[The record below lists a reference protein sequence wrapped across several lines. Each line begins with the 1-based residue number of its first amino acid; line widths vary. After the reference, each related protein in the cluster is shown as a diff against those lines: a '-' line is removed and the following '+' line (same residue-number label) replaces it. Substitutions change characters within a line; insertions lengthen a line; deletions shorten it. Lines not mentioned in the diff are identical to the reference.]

1 MFLDQSAIALMQKR
15 TSVRTYEKNPVEPEK
30 LEMLKSFFETAC
42 ENPFDAKV
50 RFDIVE
56 GGSGKLGTYGFI
68 KGPKTFFAGCV
79 KKGGYDIEGFGYAFE
94 KAVLYATAL
103 GLGTCWLGGTFKR
116 ASFTALVKP
125 DKDEIMPAISPV
137 GYAAE
142 KKKLTEKMVAAS
154 AGARKRKRFGELFFD
169 GTVKTPLF
177 IDEGSLKTCL
187 EMVRIGPS
195 ASNKQPW
202 RVIRSGDA
210 LHFYLAADKHYAGN
224 TLFGFSMQR
233 IDMGIAA
240 CHFELAA
247 KELGLGGSIAFDE
260 TQLVANAKGD
270 GWSYS
275 FSWR

>member
-15 TSVRTYEKNPVEPEK
+15 TSVRTYEKKPVEPEK
-30 LEMLKSFFETAC
+30 LEMLKSFFDTAC
-42 ENPFDAKV
+42 ENPFGAKV

-68 KGPKTFFAGCV
+68 KGAKSFFAGCV
-79 KKGGYDIEGFGYAFE
+79 QKGEHDIEGFGYAFE

-116 ASFTALVKP
+116 ASFTALINP

-142 KKKLTEKMVAAS
+142 KKTLTEKVVAAG

-169 GTVKTPLF
+169 GTVKAPLF
-177 IDEGSLKTCL
+177 IDEEPLKTCL

-202 RVIRSGDA
+202 RVIRSGGA
-210 LHFYLAADKHYAGN
+210 LHFYLAADKAYAGN
-224 TLFGFSMQR
+224 TMFGFSMQR
-233 IDMGIAA
+233 VDLGIAA
-240 CHFELAA
+240 CHFDMAA
-247 KELGLGGSIAFDE
+247 KELGLSGGIVIE
-260 TQLVANAKGD
+260 EPQLSTDAKGD
-270 GWSYS
+270 GWIYS

>member
-1 MFLDQSAIALMQKR
+1 MFLNQSAIALMQKR
-15 TSVRTYEKNPVEPEK
+15 TSVRTYEKKPVDSEK
-30 LEMLKSFFETAC
+30 LDMLRSFFETAC

-68 KGPKTFFAGCV
+68 KGAKVFFAGCV
-79 KKGGYDIEGFGYAFE
+79 KKSGYDIEGFGYAFE
-94 KAVLYATAL
+94 KVVLYATAL

-116 ASFTALVKP
+116 ASFTALMKP
-125 DKDEIMPAISPV
+125 GKDEIMPAISPL
-137 GYAAE
+137 GYTAE
-142 KKKLTEKMVAAS
+142 KKTLTEKMVAAG

-169 GTVKTPLF
+169 GDAKTPLF
-177 IDEGSLKTCL
+177 IEEGQLKSCL

-202 RVIRSGDA
+202 RVVRKGDA
-210 LHFYLAADKHYAGN
+210 LHFYLALDKHYAGN
-224 TLFGFSMQR
+224 TMYGFTMQR

-247 KELGLGGSIAFDE
+247 KELGFDGRIVFDE
-260 TQLVANAKGD
+260 SQIMADSKADNWT
-270 GWSYS
+270 YS
-275 FSWR
+275 FSWC